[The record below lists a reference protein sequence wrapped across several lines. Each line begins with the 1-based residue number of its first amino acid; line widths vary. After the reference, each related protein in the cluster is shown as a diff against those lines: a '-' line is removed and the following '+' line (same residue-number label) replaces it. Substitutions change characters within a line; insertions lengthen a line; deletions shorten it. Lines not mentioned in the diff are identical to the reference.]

1 MRKIEGKNLMLLAVE
16 NRQLHIYKL
25 LQDGNQITNNL
36 FDYVDDNGN
45 SVLHLAAIPSTDRPW
60 LDPSAVLQMQW
71 EIKWYEF
78 IKNSVPKYLL
88 NYQNDKGKTPEE
100 TFRQEHK
107 ELVKS
112 DTEWLNKASESCTIV
127 ATLMATVAFATS
139 ASVPGS
145 INGKNGEPILK
156 QQRMFEV
163 FASSSLAALCFSLT
177 AVVMFLSILTS
188 RHQIMDFGT
197 DLPRKL
203 LIGLTAL
210 FISMASMLV
219 SFCGGHFFVL
229 RDVLRDAWIA
239 EYLVVFLP
247 ITIFAMAQLPLYAK
261 LVFGSIKKMMEMPET
276 DEKKEIKSQ
285 LFRHAMKGEWKEV
298 VEIYKKNAEVH
309 VAKITKSGDTAL
321 HLAVS
326 DGQVQFVKLL
336 VDTIYNHDGGGGE
349 GEPEDASVQVEEGL
363 GGEGEPE
370 DPSVQVEEGLGPE
383 ALTIKNERGNTPLH
397 LAAASGSFE
406 MCYWIAIEHPNLIFI
421 RNNENMNPL
430 FLAALNGKKDAFLC
444 LDNLS
449 SNKKPLLEYCRGS
462 NGDTFLHA
470 ALNGEYFALNL
481 YNEKGFTPLHVLATK
496 PSSFKSTFVEE
507 LKEDK
512 RERVPKPESQ
522 LEKQPKLPENYQACF
537 FIYGLYQKVVRVI
550 HTKKNNGQQQTKGK
564 SKDTGNNNTHHK
576 IDLES
581 PDMKGCKIRNFH
593 EHDIFPPNYKSC
605 FEPVKLMY
613 KAFLIILGCGGV
625 GVCCTK
631 GSRNVQKV
639 LDKKKQHVWTV
650 QILNNL
656 LPLSMTH
663 WDENN
668 GQKPQ
673 DNVGKLQ
680 HPEDNTD
687 PSTPALDDQTKND
700 DQHKN
705 ETPILVAAKYGIIE
719 IVEKV
724 LEQFPVA
731 IHDTNS
737 DEKNIVLLAVE
748 NRQTNVYKFLLER
761 SVLKDSIFSKVDKDG
776 NSAVHLAAK
785 IGEYRPWLIP
795 GAALQMQWEIKW
807 YEFVKYSMAL
817 HFFVHYNKANE
828 TPKDIFTKSHK
839 DLVKQGGEWLT
850 TTSNSCSVVAALIA
864 TVAFATASSVPGGN
878 SSEGKPTLENQPAFN
893 VFAIASLVALC
904 FSVTALVMFLA
915 ILTSRNQER
924 DFRISLPRKLLL
936 GLTSLFVS
944 ITAMLV
950 SFCAGH
956 FFVLKDE
963 LKFVAIPVYA
973 VTCLPVTFFAIA
985 QFPLYFDLIWA
996 MFKNV
1001 PQRSYRLVA
1010 Q

>member
-1 MRKIEGKNLMLLAVE
+1 M
-16 NRQLHIYKL
+16 
-25 LQDGNQITNNL
+25 T
-36 FDYVDDNGN
+36 
-45 SVLHLAAIPSTDRPW
+45 
-60 LDPSAVLQMQW
+60 
-71 EIKWYEF
+71 
-78 IKNSVPKYLL
+78 
-88 NYQNDKGKTPEE
+88 
-100 TFRQEHK
+100 K
-107 ELVKS
+107 E
-112 DTEWLNKASESCTIV
+112 
-127 ATLMATVAFATS
+127 
-139 ASVPGS
+139 
-145 INGKNGEPILK
+145 
-156 QQRMFEV
+156 
-163 FASSSLAALCFSLT
+163 
-177 AVVMFLSILTS
+177 
-188 RHQIMDFGT
+188 
-197 DLPRKL
+197 
-203 LIGLTAL
+203 
-210 FISMASMLV
+210 
-219 SFCGGHFFVL
+219 
-229 RDVLRDAWIA
+229 
-239 EYLVVFLP
+239 
-247 ITIFAMAQLPLYAK
+247 
-261 LVFGSIKKMMEMPET
+261 
-276 DEKKEIKSQ
+276 Q

-298 VEIYKKNAEVH
+298 VEIYKKHAEVH

-326 DGQVQFVKLL
+326 DGQDQFVKQL
-336 VDTIYNHDGGGGE
+336 VDTIYEAAKKDEHGGGGGE
-349 GEPEDASVQVEEGL
+349 PAAAL
-363 GGEGEPE
+363 APAPAA
-370 DPSVQVEEGLGPE
+370 PSVQIEGGGGGQASEGAPSGENKPGGGGEEEKAPE
-383 ALTIKNERGNTPLH
+383 ALRIKNERGNTPLH
-397 LAAASGSFE
+397 LAAASGSLA
-406 MCYWIAIEHPNLIFI
+406 MCYWIAKQHPNLIFI
-421 RNNENMNPL
+421 RNNEKMNPL

-449 SNKKPLLEYCRGS
+449 RNKKPLLEYCRGS

-470 ALNGEYFALNL
+470 ALNGEYFDLSFQIICRYGEALVNL
-481 YNEKGFTPLHVLATK
+481 YNEKGFNPLHVLATK
-496 PSSFKSTFVEE
+496 PSSFKSGKRLGHLDRIIYYCTFVEE
-507 LKEDK
+507 LKEDNGEK
-512 RERVPKPESQ
+512 EPKPESQ
-522 LEKQPKLPENYQACF
+522 PEKQPKLPENYQACF
-537 FIYGLYQKVVRVI
+537 FIYGLYQTVVHVMY
-550 HTKKNNGQQQTKGK
+550 TKKKNRQQQTNGK

-576 IDLES
+576 TDVES
-581 PDMKGCKIRNFH
+581 PATKDNNTNKQADLKNQDIKRCGIKNCLDSLFGPCTEKEKDNKNEKPVH
-593 EHDIFPPNYKSC
+593 SHDIFPPNYKSC

-613 KAFLIILGCGGV
+613 KAFLIILGCG
-625 GVCCTK
+625 
-631 GSRNVQKV
+631 SRDIKKV

-650 QILNNL
+650 QILDKL
-656 LPLSMTH
+656 LSLSMTYGY
-663 WDENN
+663 ENN

-673 DNVGKLQ
+673 DNVSKVQ

-687 PSTPALDDQTKND
+687 SSMPATNQNPQRANKNIQKNEDDQTKND

-724 LEQFPVA
+724 LQQFPVA

-761 SVLKDSIFSKVDKDG
+761 NVLKDSIFSKVDKDG

-807 YEFVKYSMAL
+807 YEFVKYSMPL
-817 HFFVHYNKANE
+817 HFFVHYNKADE

-864 TVAFATASSVPGGN
+864 TVAFATASTVPGGN
-878 SSEGKPTLENQPAFN
+878 SSEGKPTLESQPAFN

-924 DFRISLPRKLLL
+924 DFRTNLPRKLLV

-985 QFPLYFDLIWA
+985 QFPLYFDLMWA

>member
-1 MRKIEGKNLMLLAVE
+1 
-16 NRQLHIYKL
+16 
-25 LQDGNQITNNL
+25 
-36 FDYVDDNGN
+36 
-45 SVLHLAAIPSTDRPW
+45 
-60 LDPSAVLQMQW
+60 
-71 EIKWYEF
+71 
-78 IKNSVPKYLL
+78 
-88 NYQNDKGKTPEE
+88 
-100 TFRQEHK
+100 
-107 ELVKS
+107 
-112 DTEWLNKASESCTIV
+112 
-127 ATLMATVAFATS
+127 
-139 ASVPGS
+139 
-145 INGKNGEPILK
+145 
-156 QQRMFEV
+156 
-163 FASSSLAALCFSLT
+163 
-177 AVVMFLSILTS
+177 
-188 RHQIMDFGT
+188 
-197 DLPRKL
+197 
-203 LIGLTAL
+203 
-210 FISMASMLV
+210 
-219 SFCGGHFFVL
+219 
-229 RDVLRDAWIA
+229 
-239 EYLVVFLP
+239 
-247 ITIFAMAQLPLYAK
+247 
-261 LVFGSIKKMMEMPET
+261 MEMPKT

-298 VEIYKKNAEVH
+298 VEIYEKNAEVH

-336 VDTIYNHDGGGGE
+336 VDIIYNHDGGGGE
-349 GEPEDASVQVEEGL
+349 GEPEDPSVQVEEGL

-397 LAAASGSFE
+397 LAAASGSLE
-406 MCYWIAIEHPNLIFI
+406 MCYWIAIKHPNLIFI
-421 RNNENMNPL
+421 RNNEKMNPL

-444 LDNLS
+444 LDNLCGKE
-449 SNKKPLLEYCRGS
+449 NALINCRGS

-470 ALNGEYFALNL
+470 ALNGEYFDLSFQIICRYREALNL

-496 PSSFKSTFVEE
+496 PSSFKSGKRLGYLEGIIYYCTFVEE

-537 FIYGLYQKVVRVI
+537 FIYGLYQKVVRVTD
-550 HTKKNNGQQQTKGK
+550 TKKNNRQQQTKGK

-581 PDMKGCKIRNFH
+581 PVH

-613 KAFLIILGCGGV
+613 KAFLIILGC
-625 GVCCTK
+625 

-673 DNVGKLQ
+673 DNVSKLQ

-737 DEKNIVLLAVE
+737 DEKNIVLLAIE

-985 QFPLYFDLIWA
+985 QFPLYFDLMWA

>member
-1 MRKIEGKNLMLLAVE
+1 METDNDKNLE
-16 NRQLHIYKL
+16 IKRQL
-25 LQDGNQITNNL
+25 
-36 FDYVDDNGN
+36 
-45 SVLHLAAIPSTDRPW
+45 
-60 LDPSAVLQMQW
+60 
-71 EIKWYEF
+71 
-78 IKNSVPKYLL
+78 
-88 NYQNDKGKTPEE
+88 
-100 TFRQEHK
+100 
-107 ELVKS
+107 
-112 DTEWLNKASESCTIV
+112 
-127 ATLMATVAFATS
+127 
-139 ASVPGS
+139 
-145 INGKNGEPILK
+145 
-156 QQRMFEV
+156 
-163 FASSSLAALCFSLT
+163 FS
-177 AVVMFLSILTS
+177 
-188 RHQIMDFGT
+188 
-197 DLPRKL
+197 
-203 LIGLTAL
+203 
-210 FISMASMLV
+210 
-219 SFCGGHFFVL
+219 
-229 RDVLRDAWIA
+229 
-239 EYLVVFLP
+239 
-247 ITIFAMAQLPLYAK
+247 
-261 LVFGSIKKMMEMPET
+261 
-276 DEKKEIKSQ
+276 
-285 LFRHAMKGEWKEV
+285 HAMKGKWKEV
-298 VEIYKKNAEVH
+298 VDIYKKNAEVH
-309 VAKITKSGDTAL
+309 GAKITKSGDTAL

-326 DGQVQFVKLL
+326 DGQDDFVKQL
-336 VDTIYNHDGGGGE
+336 VDTIYEADSKPKDEHGGGAVSIVE
-349 GEPEDASVQVEEGL
+349 IEPKSGKEAPKALMVE
-363 GGEGEPE
+363 
-370 DPSVQVEEGLGPE
+370 
-383 ALTIKNERGNTPLH
+383 NERGNTPLH
-397 LAAASGSFE
+397 LAAASGSLA
-406 MCYWIAIEHPNLIFI
+406 MCYWIAKKHPNLIFI
-421 RNNENMNPL
+421 RNNEQMNPL

-444 LDNLS
+444 LDNLCG
-449 SNKKPLLEYCRGS
+449 KKALPHCRGS

-470 ALNGEYFALNL
+470 ALNGEYFDLSFQIICRYGEALVNL
-481 YNEKGFTPLHVLATK
+481 YNEKGFNPLHVLATK
-496 PSSFKSTFVEE
+496 PSSFKSGKRLGHLDRIIYYCTFVEE
-507 LKEDK
+507 LKEDNGEK
-512 RERVPKPESQ
+512 EPKPESQ
-522 LEKQPKLPENYQACF
+522 PEKQPKLPENYQACF
-537 FIYGLYQKVVRVI
+537 FIYGLYQNVVHVMY
-550 HTKKNNGQQQTKGK
+550 TKKKNRQQQTNGK

-576 IDLES
+576 TDVES
-581 PDMKGCKIRNFH
+581 PATKDNNTNKQADLKNQDIKRCGIKNCLDSLFGPCIEKEKDNKNKKPVH
-593 EHDIFPPNYKSC
+593 SHDIFPPNYKSC

-613 KAFLIILGCGGV
+613 KAFLIILGCG
-625 GVCCTK
+625 
-631 GSRNVQKV
+631 SRDIKKV

-650 QILNNL
+650 QILDKL
-656 LPLSMTH
+656 LSLSMTYGY
-663 WDENN
+663 ENN

-673 DNVGKLQ
+673 DKVSKVQ

-687 PSTPALDDQTKND
+687 SSMPAPNQNLQRANKNNQKDEDDQPKKQTDDEQKNKTLVVGKDGIVKVVEKVVEQLLVDQTKND

-761 SVLKDSIFSKVDKDG
+761 NVLKDSIFSKVDKDG

-807 YEFVKYSMAL
+807 YEFVKYSMPL

-839 DLVKQGGEWLT
+839 DLVKQGSEWLT

-864 TVAFATASSVPGGN
+864 TVAFATASTVPGGN
-878 SSEGKPTLENQPAFN
+878 STEGKPTLENQPAFN

-924 DFRISLPRKLLL
+924 DFRTSLPRKLLL

>member
-1 MRKIEGKNLMLLAVE
+1 
-16 NRQLHIYKL
+16 
-25 LQDGNQITNNL
+25 
-36 FDYVDDNGN
+36 
-45 SVLHLAAIPSTDRPW
+45 
-60 LDPSAVLQMQW
+60 
-71 EIKWYEF
+71 
-78 IKNSVPKYLL
+78 
-88 NYQNDKGKTPEE
+88 
-100 TFRQEHK
+100 
-107 ELVKS
+107 
-112 DTEWLNKASESCTIV
+112 
-127 ATLMATVAFATS
+127 
-139 ASVPGS
+139 
-145 INGKNGEPILK
+145 
-156 QQRMFEV
+156 
-163 FASSSLAALCFSLT
+163 
-177 AVVMFLSILTS
+177 
-188 RHQIMDFGT
+188 
-197 DLPRKL
+197 
-203 LIGLTAL
+203 
-210 FISMASMLV
+210 
-219 SFCGGHFFVL
+219 
-229 RDVLRDAWIA
+229 
-239 EYLVVFLP
+239 
-247 ITIFAMAQLPLYAK
+247 
-261 LVFGSIKKMMEMPET
+261 MEMPKT

-298 VEIYKKNAEVH
+298 VEIYEKNAEVH

-326 DGQVQFVKLL
+326 DGQVQFVKQL
-336 VDTIYNHDGGGGE
+336 VDTIYNHDGG
-349 GEPEDASVQVEEGL
+349 

-470 ALNGEYFALNL
+470 ALNGEYFDLSFQIICRYREALNL

-496 PSSFKSTFVEE
+496 PSSFKSGKRLGFLEGIIYYCTFVEE

-550 HTKKNNGQQQTKGK
+550 HTKKNNRQQQTKGK
-564 SKDTGNNNTHHK
+564 SKDTGSNNTHHK

-581 PDMKGCKIRNFH
+581 PDMQGCKIRNCMAVVSPKMDSLFSPCTEKEEDNKNENRVH

-613 KAFLIILGCGGV
+613 KAFLIILGCG
-625 GVCCTK
+625 
-631 GSRNVQKV
+631 SRNIQKV

-673 DNVGKLQ
+673 DNVSKLQ

-985 QFPLYFDLIWA
+985 QFPLYFDLMWA